1 MIQGAATAVAGQSRR
16 RPMQQPIHQPHDTLF
31 QALASRSA
39 RAERLVRAILPPES
53 AALLSRQPMRL
64 LNRSFITRKLRAV
77 EADLLLETEFA
88 DGAGVLIYV
97 LAEHKSAPAADTP
110 PQLLTYIAAI
120 WEWLLREQRGGSP
133 YAAVM
138 PVVFYHGERRWT
150 VERDLPAGLT
160 ARQRRTVATLPYTV
174 YNLGEVPPERW
185 PTGDPGLEAAF
196 ILFRR
201 TWRRRLSPD
210 EGRRVLRAVQA
221 LADSDLLFPAALR
234 YFAERFDNPA
244 EQVEEM
250 LPAGESARRRL
261 MPTIAEQYEARGEA
275 RGQAR
280 GEVLGEARGQARA
293 LLRLARGRFGAVP
306 ADAARRIE
314 SGTIAD
320 LDRWLDNLLRAERV
334 EEIFTTG

>member
-1 MIQGAATAVAGQSRR
+1 
-16 RPMQQPIHQPHDTLF
+16 
-31 QALASRSA
+31 
-39 RAERLVRAILPPES
+39 
-53 AALLSRQPMRL
+53 MRL
-64 LNRSFITRKLRAV
+64 LHRSFITWKLRAV
-77 EADLLLETEFA
+77 EADLLLEAEFA

-110 PQLLTYIAAI
+110 PQLLTYIAGDLGVAAAG
-120 WEWLLREQRGGSP
+120 EAGREPVRRGDAGGL
-133 YAAVM
+133 
-138 PVVFYHGERRWT
+138 YHGERRWT

-160 ARQRRTVATLPYTV
+160 AGQRRTVATLPYTV
-174 YNLGEVPPERW
+174 YNLAEVPPERW

-201 TWRRRLSPD
+201 TWRRRLSLD

-244 EQVEEM
+244 EQLEEM

-275 RGQAR
+275 LGQ
-280 GEVLGEARGQARA
+280 ARGQARA
-293 LLRLARGRFGAVP
+293 LLRLARGRFGTVP

-320 LDRWLDNLLRAERV
+320 LDRWIDNLLHAERV
-334 EEIFTTG
+334 EEIFTRG